1 VHSHRVIVVAVK
13 PSSAPNQ
20 LDAFAVTAPGLEPLC
35 AAELERLR
43 ISGVV
48 ERGGVAWSGDLGSVA
63 RANLWLRTAS
73 RVLVRLAEF
82 RATSFAELEKRARG
96 VPWGRVVAPGRAV
109 RLRVTCR
116 KSRLYHSDAVAERVA
131 DAIARR
137 VGGVTWETA
146 SDDEHDASDA
156 QLFVVRV
163 FHDRV
168 TVSADSSGALL
179 HRRGYREAIAKA
191 PLRETLAA
199 AMLLAARWDSAAP
212 LVDPMCGSGTI
223 AIEGALLARRLAP
236 GRHRRFAFMHWPDFD
251 AARWQTLVDE
261 ADATALP
268 AAPAPIHAADRDAG
282 AVRATVENAAR
293 AGVAV
298 DLSVERRPLSAL
310 QPPPGGRGWLITN
323 PPYGKRVGESDTL
336 GALYARLGDVLRER
350 TPGWT
355 AALLSA
361 DTDLERRVGLRWREL
376 LRTTNGGI
384 PVHVVAATV

>member
-1 VHSHRVIVVAVK
+1 MPPTSPYR
-13 PSSAPNQ
+13 
-20 LDAFAVTAPGLEPLC
+20 AFAVTAPGLAPL
-35 AAELERLR
+35 AADELRALG
-43 ISGVV
+43 IVPGAVDA
-48 ERGGVAWSGDLGSVA
+48 GGVAFEATREQLWS
-63 RANLWLRTAS
+63 ANLWCRTVS
-73 RVLVRLAEF
+73 RVVVRLAEF
-82 RATSFAELEKRARG
+82 HASSFHELERHARRVAWERAA
-96 VPWGRVVAPGRAV
+96 VAEHPV

-137 VGGVTWETA
+137 VGGVDWETVA
-146 SDDEHDASDA
+146 DDDDAADA
-156 QLFVVRV
+156 QLFVVRAL
-163 FHDRV
+163 HDRV
-168 TVSADSSGALL
+168 TVSADASGALL

-199 AMLLAARWDSAAP
+199 AMLLAARWDPAAP

-251 AARWQTLVDE
+251 AAGWQALLDA
-261 ADATALP
+261 ADAQALP

-282 AVRATVENAAR
+282 AVRATTENAER
-293 AGVAV
+293 AGVAA
-298 DLSVERRPLSAL
+298 DLHVARRPVSAFE
-310 QPPPGGRGWLITN
+310 PPPGGPGWLVTN
-323 PPYGKRVGESDTL
+323 PPYGKRVGEGDTL

-350 TPGWT
+350 APGWT

-361 DTDLERRVGLRWREL
+361 DAGLERLVGLRWREF

-384 PVHVVAATV
+384 PVHVVAATVPDDA